1 MPSRVKDA
9 SSRALKRTRHYLH
22 EYPEAGWAFIFG
34 LVAEVVMLSIGRNHP
49 LWQGFFGGVGTSLM
63 AASVFGLL
71 TGMRQEYELQ
81 FSSLGI
87 RRIYTHRDTVPDP
100 QWCEW
105 LRGARRQ
112 CMLLG
117 VAHSKW
123 ARDDAFPEAVRA
135 VVRRREVPIKVF
147 FLDPTG
153 RTAAVRSAE
162 EMREG
167 GRNTVTTIR
176 GAIDRMWRLRQTLDP
191 AEQVFFQLFVYE
203 GTITGTTWIDDFM
216 IVTHYLAGSAN
227 VTAPALRID
236 STGGDHDLYEVY
248 KGNVLKVEQYCLVAE
263 IQEGNVE
270 TYR

>member
-1 MPSRVKDA
+1 MV
-9 SSRALKRTRHYLH
+9 
-22 EYPEAGWAFIFG
+22 
-34 LVAEVVMLSIGRNHP
+34 VARNRHP
-49 LWQGFFGGVGTSLM
+49 LLQGFFGGVGTSLM

-87 RRIYTHRDTVPDP
+87 RRIFTHRDTVPDP

-105 LRGARRQ
+105 LRGARTQ
-112 CMLLG
+112 CVLLG

-135 VVRRREVPIKVF
+135 VVRRRNVSVKVF
-147 FLDPTG
+147 FLNPTG
-153 RTAAVRSAE
+153 RTAAVRTTE

-167 GRNTVTTIR
+167 GRDTIATIR
-176 GAIDRMWRLRQTLDP
+176 GSIDRMWRLREGLDP
-191 AEQVFFQLFVYE
+191 AEQVFFRLFVYE

-227 VTAPALRID
+227 VTSPALRIE
-236 STGGDHDLYEVY
+236 STGGDRDLYEIY
-248 KGNVLKVEQYCLVAE
+248 KENALK
-263 IQEGNVE
+263 IQEHCSIEITEENVA